1 MLKKPWWEKRRKEN
15 AIDKT
20 HYKNW
25 CVIEVLELETIQDP
39 SVWAPRI
46 TGKTVYKACAKLNVP
61 MIYDAEGNRRA
72 KPVSD
77 NLTKHEAHAVAKL
90 LNTTQGEL
98 L

>member
-20 HYKNW
+20 YYKNW
-25 CVIEVLELETIQDP
+25 CVIEVVEFKIASKKYPWSLPASLTTI
-39 SVWAPRI
+39 
-46 TGKTVYKACAKLNVP
+46 YKPCAKLNVP
-61 MIYDAEGNRRA
+61 KAYDRDGID
-72 KPVSD
+72 KTVIISD
-77 NLTKHEAHAVAKL
+77 NLTKHEAHSVAKL

>member
-15 AIDKT
+15 AVDKT

-25 CVIEVLELETIQDP
+25 CVIEVVEFKIKEKQQWNWLSSLT
-39 SVWAPRI
+39 
-46 TGKTVYKACAKLNVP
+46 TVYKPCAKLNVP
-61 MIYDAEGNRRA
+61 KAYDRDGKDRTVI
-72 KPVSD
+72 VSD
-77 NLTKHEAHAVAKL
+77 KLTKHEAHSVAKL

>member
-20 HYKNW
+20 HYKDW
-25 CVIEVLELETIQDP
+25 CVVKVVRFNISHPKGIEQEI
-39 SVWAPRI
+39 R
-46 TGKTVYKACAKLNVP
+46 YKACAKLN
-61 MIYDAEGNRRA
+61 A
-72 KPVSD
+72 PVTYSLD
-77 NLTKHEAHAVAKL
+77 GIPRNTIVSNNLTKHEAHSVAKL